1 MQINIFHISNDNTAV
16 HTNTKFLHF
25 MFLCSA
31 NLVPSVI
38 TELTSLADTVLV
50 GLLSTQVLFSPNHL
64 LCSRYYQSH
73 IPGV

>member
-1 MQINIFHISNDNTAV
+1 MEINLFHISNDNTAV

-50 GLLSTQVLFSPNHL
+50 GLLSTHAGTIFTEPSPL
-64 LCSRYYQSH
+64 
-73 IPGV
+73 